1 MQHRYVG
8 KMDDWWLR
16 WKGMVGK
23 FIVPLRMMGD
33 LELMNYFLLGN
44 LEHQVTERR
53 ENKTTEQ

>member
-1 MQHRYVG
+1 
-8 KMDDWWLR
+8 MDDWWLR